1 MAELTPDRSPVGRV
15 LLSYATLAWEALER
29 GEGILGRHPVAWHN
43 YQVARAFLDLGFSVD
58 VIWHSDARFRPR
70 HSYDIMFDVAYALDR
85 LHSVIGDGPLRIY
98 YPDFAHWTKHNSR
111 SLARVAALRERR
123 GVVLRP
129 KRIAPVQDAAE
140 TAQHLL
146 CRGGSWSR
154 GTYDHVPAPI
164 HRLDAMTG
172 PLLPEPP
179 ERKDDVRH
187 RFIWLSGGG
196 MTHKGL
202 DLVLE
207 AFARNPHLELDVF
220 GDVQREEAFCEAY
233 SHELNELPN
242 IRLMGWINPA
252 SPEFAAA
259 ASRAVAIVHPSA
271 SEMCCTAVIAGMAA
285 GLVPVATR
293 STDIE
298 LEGLGIEVQGDS
310 VDAVEQALLTV
321 AEKPRD
327 EVEALSRAARNASM
341 THYGRDK
348 FIASF
353 RKVLPE
359 ILGVSPSPDWA
370 RPWNPDDDP
379 RVPNIRI
386 CKAPS

>member
-1 MAELTPDRSPVGRV
+1 MAELSPAGTPVGRV
-15 LLSYATLAWEALER
+15 LLSYATLTWEALAR

-58 VIWHSDARFRPR
+58 VVWHNYDRLRPR
-70 HSYDIMFDVAYALDR
+70 RRYDVVFDVAYALDR

-98 YPDFAHWTKHNSR
+98 YPDFAHWTEHNSR
-111 SLARVAALRERR
+111 SLARLAALRERR

-129 KRIAPVQDAAE
+129 KRIAPIQDAAE

-146 CRGGSWSR
+146 CRGGPWSR
-154 GTYDHVPAPI
+154 GTYRHVSAPI

-179 ERKDDVRH
+179 KRKDDVRH

-196 MTHKGL
+196 MTHKGF

-207 AFARNPHLELDVF
+207 AFARNPNLELDVF
-220 GDVQREEAFCEAY
+220 GDVQREEAFCKAY
-233 SHELNELPN
+233 SHELNELSN
-242 IRLMGWINPA
+242 IRLLGWINPA
-252 SPEFAAA
+252 SPEFAEA

-285 GLVPVATR
+285 GLIPVATR

-298 LEGLGIEVQGDS
+298 LDGLGVEIDGDS
-310 VDAVEQALLTV
+310 VDAVEQALLSV
-321 AEKPRD
+321 VDKSQRD
-327 EVEALSRAARNASM
+327 LDIMSEAARHAAM
-341 THYGRDK
+341 TRYGRDK
-348 FIASF
+348 FVASF
-353 RKVLPE
+353 REVLPE
-359 ILGVSPSPDWA
+359 ILGVSAPAVWE
-370 RPWNPDDDP
+370 RPWNPDEDP
-379 RVPNIRI
+379 RVPHIRI
-386 CKAPS
+386 CRAPT